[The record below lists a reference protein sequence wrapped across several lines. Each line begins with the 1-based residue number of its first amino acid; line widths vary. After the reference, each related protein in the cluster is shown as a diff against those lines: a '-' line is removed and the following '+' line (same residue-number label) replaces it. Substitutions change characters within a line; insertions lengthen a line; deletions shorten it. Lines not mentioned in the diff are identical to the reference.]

1 MAQNANKKFT
11 IKGQA
16 LQNTI
21 ASSVTFRGTGLHG
34 GKPARLRVL
43 PASAEFGIW
52 FKRLDVRTG
61 NGLIHARWDNVRDSS
76 LCTLLENDQGV
87 SVSTVEH
94 LMAALAGCGIHNALI
109 EIDGPEVP
117 ILDGSAAG
125 FVKGILR
132 AGIRELDAPVRV
144 IEILR
149 PVEVRRGDA
158 WARLEPGPE
167 FEISF
172 HIDFDDRAIGR
183 QNRVQNMANGA
194 FVRELSASRTFCRLD
209 DVNAMRA
216 NGLALG
222 GTYKNAVVVDG
233 DKVLSPGGMRH
244 TDEPVRHKMLD
255 ALGDL
260 ALAGAPLIGRYHG
273 HKAGHALTN
282 QLLRKLFS
290 TAGAMRM
297 RPCIGEMAG
306 RLPGVGVQA
315 SDLPLSV

>member
-1 MAQNANKKFT
+1 M
-11 IKGQA
+11 
-16 LQNTI
+16 QNTI
-21 ASSVTFRGTGLHG
+21 ASPVSFRGNGLHG
-34 GKPARLRVL
+34 GKPARLRIL

-52 FKRLDVRTG
+52 FKRLDAAPG
-61 NGLIHARWDNVRDSS
+61 SELIHARWDNVADCT
-76 LCTLLENDQGV
+76 LCTRLENRQGV

-125 FVKGILR
+125 FVKGILK
-132 AGIRELDAPVRV
+132 AGIRQLRAPVQV
-144 IEILR
+144 IEVLR

-158 WARLEPGPE
+158 WARLEPAPG

-172 HIDFDDRAIGR
+172 HIDFSDGAIGR
-183 QNRVQNMANGA
+183 QDRVLNMANGA

-209 DVNAMRA
+209 DVKTMRA

-222 GTYKNAVVVDG
+222 GTYDNAVVFDG
-233 DKVLSPGGMRH
+233 DDVLSPGGMRH
-244 TDEPVRHKMLD
+244 ADEPVRHKMLD

-260 ALAGAPLIGRYHG
+260 ALAGAPMMGRYHG

-282 QLLRKLFS
+282 QLLRALFS
-290 TAGAMRM
+290 DPEAMRM
-297 RPCIGEMAG
+297 RPCTGDFAG
-306 RLPGVGVQA
+306 HLPGVGVRP
-315 SDLPLSV
+315 SDLPQTVRAI